1 VKVPLTVSYM
11 EGELQKELDDIPIP
25 DEEIDDYEEDVITDG
40 YPEVEV
46 ISDADLLVLPATSDS
61 IDNALRDGGSVTVIR
76 RWGKAKIRRMINEK
90 MIDEDKGEALLERLS
105 DNTKAGSNKV
115 NTSQEMV
122 DAAGIKTEG
131 GSKFALIYETWSML
145 ELPGEEGEYRLC
157 VAYMGGPKIHLGC
170 HLNPN
175 WSDRCSVISAPVD
188 KVKGSFKG
196 ISKVKACYDMQLFV
210 NDAINEAADSLTYA
224 LLPITM
230 TDPNKNPRIG
240 SMVLAVGAIWET
252 SPQDTQFAKLPSVW
266 ADAFAAISAA
276 KAEISETLAVNPA
289 AITQVTST
297 KKRNQA
303 EIANEQ
309 QVDILTTSDA
319 VTNIEQG
326 ILTPMLNMFAELDH
340 QFRDDFTLVNAYG
353 DLGIKAS
360 MVKIPPIRMETGFYF
375 KWFGVEAAR
384 TAQQI
389 QQQIGALNVIR
400 SIPPQTYM
408 GWKINMIPVMEQ
420 LFENLFGARLA
431 SQVFTDLSEEL
442 ALEPDY
448 ENGLLM
454 DGISLPVHLLDNDA
468 EHVKVHT
475 QAAQETGDPSGQIRA
490 HLFRHDQQAK
500 AKQALQM
507 QQMMQQMMGPQAQGQ
522 QGQGPAPRAGAMPRG
537 PRGGAQGPPG
547 TIAPDQIQDARRQP
561 RRGF

>member
-1 VKVPLTVSYM
+1 
-11 EGELQKELDDIPIP
+11 
-25 DEEIDDYEEDVITDG
+25 
-40 YPEVEV
+40 
-46 ISDADLLVLPATSDS
+46 
-61 IDNALRDGGSVTVIR
+61 
-76 RWGKAKIRRMINEK
+76 
-90 MIDEDKGEALLERLS
+90 
-105 DNTKAGSNKV
+105 
-115 NTSQEMV
+115 
-122 DAAGIKTEG
+122 
-131 GSKFALIYETWSML
+131 
-145 ELPGEEGEYRLC
+145 
-157 VAYMGGPKIHLGC
+157 
-170 HLNPN
+170 
-175 WSDRCSVISAPVD
+175 
-188 KVKGSFKG
+188 
-196 ISKVKACYDMQLFV
+196 
-210 NDAINEAADSLTYA
+210 
-224 LLPITM
+224 
-230 TDPNKNPRIG
+230 
-240 SMVLAVGAIWET
+240 
-252 SPQDTQFAKLPSVW
+252 
-266 ADAFAAISAA
+266 
-276 KAEISETLAVNPA
+276 
-289 AITQVTST
+289 
-297 KKRNQA
+297 
-303 EIANEQ
+303 
-309 QVDILTTSDA
+309 
-319 VTNIEQG
+319 
-326 ILTPMLNMFAELDH
+326 MFAELDH

-468 EHVKVHT
+468 EHAKVHT
-475 QAAQETGDPSGQIRA
+475 QAAQETGDPTGEIRA

-507 QQMMQQMMGPQAQGQ
+507 QQMMQQMMGPQGQQGQ